1 MGEADKKAME
11 KKIKDA
17 EMAAKKE
24 ERRAFK
30 EKMKK
35 DQTSFFTDFKKF
47 ITKGNVLDMA
57 VGIIIGGAFTAIV
70 TALTTNLIQPFITAI
85 LTWNW
90 HLLAWPSLGAA
101 ISAFLTAVIN
111 FILTALILFL
121 LVLGINALMNMGKKK
136 KKPSSK
142 LDTIQKIVNILA
154 GITTIIKMIFDILKG

>member
-1 MGEADKKAME
+1 
-11 KKIKDA
+11 
-17 EMAAKKE
+17 
-24 ERRAFK
+24 
-30 EKMKK
+30 MKK
-35 DQTSFFTDFKKF
+35 FFNDFKAF
-47 ITKGNVLDMA
+47 TLRGNVLDMA

-136 KKPSSK
+136 KKEEPAAP
-142 LDTIQKIVNILA
+142 TTKICPLCKTEIPLEAVRCPHCTSHLE
-154 GITTIIKMIFDILKG
+154 GK